1 MYEQHFEHYTFYRL
15 LNGCRALF
23 KCFERG
29 VDFDDYR
36 RVGDEANKN
45 FFVAFVSEKWLI
57 FEVSII

>member
-45 FFVAFVSEKWLI
+45 FFVAFVSEK
-57 FEVSII
+57 